1 MHQIHKTLCKGPV
14 EFLEMQRQIK
24 QTKSKGNSDRRM
36 VLLRCW
42 LLKEVKGGGPAG
54 KNQEGR
60 AGKKERKQK
69 GEGRSE
75 GEGDG
80 TQEEKRSFL
89 VPAVRAWNKFNL
101 ASATR
106 LGSSV

>member
-42 LLKEVKGGGPAG
+42 LLKEVKGGGTRREEPRG
-54 KNQEGR
+54 ESWK
-60 AGKKERKQK
+60 K
-69 GEGRSE
+69 GEEAEGGREERGGGRWDTGREKVISGAG
-75 GEGDG
+75 GESL
-80 TQEEKRSFL
+80 E
-89 VPAVRAWNKFNL
+89 
-101 ASATR
+101 
-106 LGSSV
+106 